1 MHYAH
6 VVVNWYALFLC
17 IISIVV
23 CSINTPLS
31 GILPDVAHFDP
42 VDRSTPP
49 VRKILSKP
57 WLPLMTW
64 KKWVI
69 NRHPP
74 NTARLLDGTDQRS
87 EVFFG
92 WGGWKTCFKRW
103 NMWGWRWIFRNA
115 YMYMHTYD
123 ICSLCTTTFVFA
135 FFCEGI
141 VSNKWFVI
149 LRVGYL
155 EAILWCYSA
164 YLGWYGNHS
173 KMEKHQFSYEDRLLT

>member
-69 NRHPP
+69 NRH
-74 NTARLLDGTDQRS
+74 RQIQLVSWMELIRDQRFFS
-87 EVFFG
+87 VEVVEKPVLNVG
-92 WGGWKTCFKRW
+92 ICEDEDGSLE
-103 NMWGWRWIFRNA
+103 
-115 YMYMHTYD
+115 MHT
-123 ICSLCTTTFVFA
+123 CTCIHTIYVHFA
-135 FFCEGI
+135 QQPLF
-141 VSNKWFVI
+141 
-149 LRVGYL
+149 L
-155 EAILWCYSA
+155 
-164 YLGWYGNHS
+164 H
-173 KMEKHQFSYEDRLLT
+173 FSVRELYPINGS